1 TTGRLTNKD
10 LAKLFEDQAT
20 YATGSEKFT
29 ETFIKA
35 ASTVWERLLTPPGPR
50 AVLMALDDA
59 YGLANPLNSVY
70 VMEAFAQKTK
80 NGVMLLWTLHGV
92 QDCLDCTLTTPGE
105 LNNRALTGKNAGGK
119 GLIDLLMFKKECGDF
134 LIQWMERNRIDK
146 VTSPTLKASD

>member
-1 TTGRLTNKD
+1 MLFAVERDIDAQKSDEELKSWMICFRTVAFQFKKLPSVDDKYFEAFNLREALMHQAQHLQHTAIQKVTSLMAFAHRKNQTTGRLTNKD

-59 YGLANPLNSVY
+59 YGLANPLNS
-70 VMEAFAQKTK
+70 
-80 NGVMLLWTLHGV
+80 
-92 QDCLDCTLTTPGE
+92 
-105 LNNRALTGKNAGGK
+105 
-119 GLIDLLMFKKECGDF
+119 
-134 LIQWMERNRIDK
+134 
-146 VTSPTLKASD
+146 